1 MFIKNEDFDY
11 LKKLM
16 EGMNEERKK
25 RLMETL
31 VKMGGKRICAEVGKI
46 KVVGDDIYDRQG
58 VDPKDF
64 ITRTMIKKAFKEV
77 KNDK

>member
-31 VKMGGKRICAEVGKI
+31 VKMVGKRICAEVGKI

-77 KNDK
+77 KDGK